1 MAQYYFAE
9 PKNLRL
15 NSTHYFIM
23 KTPNKQE
30 IQQITFNYPSDTD
43 F

>member
-1 MAQYYFAE
+1 MTQSYFAE
-9 PKNLRL
+9 PKNIRL

-23 KTPNKQE
+23 KTSNKQE
-30 IQQITFNYPSDTD
+30 IQQITFNYPSDID